1 MHKLLLNMIFFRFP
15 FSKKIYTTDPI
26 SEEKPISFFSFNE
39 YGTIDFKGEINEI
52 AINDFLNQNI
62 STDFIHEELIDFKE
76 ENQNDYQEKLA
87 EVIDFIKENQLTK
100 LVISRRKLIDY
111 KGRKINFTQ
120 TFLNLCETY
129 PNAFVYFFIKN
140 GKSWMGAFS
149 EILGKFDSENSQFE
163 TMSLAG
169 TLPINENWTHKEI
182 EEQKPVTSFIENIL
196 ENYSEKVQQ
205 SETYDHLSGN
215 IKHLRTDFKAEIKAE
230 QLENLI
236 AELHPTPA
244 VCGIPKEICKNAI
257 EKFESHP
264 RKLYSGYIKV
274 QFENKI
280 QYFVNLRCAEF
291 FRNAALIYVGGG
303 ITAES
308 SPEKEWQETE
318 LKADSI
324 LKNLDVF

>member
-1 MHKLLLNMIFFRFP
+1 MIFFRFP
-15 FSKKIYTTDPI
+15 FSEKIYTTDQI

-39 YGTIDFKGEINEI
+39 YEMIDFKGEIKEVS
-52 AINDFLNQNI
+52 INDFLKQNI
-62 STDFIHEELIDFKE
+62 ATDLIHEELVDFNE
-76 ENQNDYQEKLA
+76 ENQNDYQKKLV
-87 EVIDFIKENQLTK
+87 EVIDFIKETQLSK
-100 LVISRRKLIDY
+100 LVISRRKLIDF
-111 KGRKINFTQ
+111 KGTKINFTQ
-120 TFLNLCETY
+120 TFLNLCKSY
-129 PNAFVYFFIKN
+129 PNAFVYFFIKD

-149 EILGKFDSENSQFE
+149 EILGKFDSENFQFE

-169 TLPINENWTHKEI
+169 TFLINENWTHKEI
-182 EEQKPVTSFIENIL
+182 EEQKPVTNFIKNIL
-196 ENYSEKVQQ
+196 GNYSEKVEQ
-205 SETYDHLSGN
+205 SKTYDHLSGN

-244 VCGIPKEICKNAI
+244 VCGIPKEICKKAI

-324 LKNLDVF
+324 LKNLDIFI